1 MDAFNKTLVLK
12 AADWFE
18 AKYSMACPRI
28 WLNKEAKCPCGEE
41 QIWGGFDDSDGEP
54 DIWISEQ
61 APSPVLALF
70 HELHHHLLQKSGMGL
85 SRENRELLVRRRSEA
100 DLQEFLGRKG

>member
-18 AKYSMACPRI
+18 AKYSMA
-28 WLNKEAKCPCGEE
+28 CPCGEE